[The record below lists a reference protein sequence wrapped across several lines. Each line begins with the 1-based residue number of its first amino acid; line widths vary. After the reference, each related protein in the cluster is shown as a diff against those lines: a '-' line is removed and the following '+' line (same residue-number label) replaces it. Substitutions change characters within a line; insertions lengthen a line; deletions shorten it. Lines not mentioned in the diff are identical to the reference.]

1 MGALVLKVSRSPPWP
16 GANFRSDD
24 SAHGGPAASFTQPTS
39 NRQPPQP
46 QWCAPTAATAHVTLR
61 KKAEE
66 DTQART
72 MERTHSYRKRHQRT
86 GVHIPHASSLL
97 QCTDP
102 CNTSSFLSPSL
113 SRRGKNRKKTSQIAW
128 RGDPKKLK
136 LNRELK
142 RFLQKMCLCRTYSHH
157 CWCVCERQTLFQTYL
172 SQICKCS

>member
-113 SRRGKNRKKTSQIAW
+113 TSERKESKEDFSNCLEGGPEKTKAQQRTETFSPKNV
-128 RGDPKKLK
+128 
-136 LNRELK
+136 
-142 RFLQKMCLCRTYSHH
+142 F
-157 CWCVCERQTLFQTYL
+157 V
-172 SQICKCS
+172 